1 MDGVHHAAG
10 AAVEAV
16 LGAIVSD
23 VSQHA
28 SHDVLHVYVRLGAD
42 FSSDHDKT
50 GGDQRLACAAK
61 LRGVGRL
68 TRGGDVALLRPTIDF
83 FRENGVEDGVGNL
96 VANLVGMAFGH
107 GLGREDVI

>member
-16 LGAIVSD
+16 LGAIVAD

-68 TRGGDVALLRPTIDF
+68 TRGGDVALLRKIDLL
-83 FRENGVEDGVGNL
+83 RENGVEDGVGNL
-96 VANLVGMAFGH
+96 VADFVRMAFRH